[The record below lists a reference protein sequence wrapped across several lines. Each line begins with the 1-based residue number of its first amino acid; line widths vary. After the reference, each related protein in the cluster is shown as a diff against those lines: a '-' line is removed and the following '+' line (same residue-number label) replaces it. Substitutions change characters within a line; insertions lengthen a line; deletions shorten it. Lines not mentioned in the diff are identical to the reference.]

1 MLRPRRWF
9 RVSAL
14 LWAVLQLA
22 LPGALSV
29 IDGAAMKRDGVDVVA
44 HVEATSSKSCQPP
57 HSTDCGLCRYLSVHG
72 LKGSAV
78 DVPRWLSIT
87 SSRPNESTPVVV
99 AIRLLGRPPSRAPP
113 LG

>member
-1 MLRPRRWF
+1 MF

-29 IDGAAMKRDGVDVVA
+29 IDGSAMKRDGVDIVA

-57 HSTDCGLCRYLSVHG
+57 HSTDCSLCRYLSVHG
-72 LKGSAV
+72 LRGSSV
-78 DVPRWLSIT
+78 ETPQWLSIT
-87 SSRPNESTPVVV
+87 ASRPNEAPPIVLATKAS
-99 AIRLLGRPPSRAPP
+99 GRPPSRAPP